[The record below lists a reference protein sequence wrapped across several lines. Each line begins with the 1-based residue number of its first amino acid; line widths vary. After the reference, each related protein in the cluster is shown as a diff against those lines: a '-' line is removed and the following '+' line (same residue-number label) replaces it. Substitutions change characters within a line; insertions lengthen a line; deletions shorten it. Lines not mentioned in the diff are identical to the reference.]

1 MTSNRPVRVER
12 ASGNDLVELVCDTTG
27 TSMQVAAVLML
38 DTRSPV
44 DIAAVREVI
53 AERIKAV
60 PRLRQRLVDAPFG
73 CGGPV
78 WVDDPAFDI
87 GDHVTSAVCPA
98 PGDERALLRIVAEA
112 VTTRLVRDKPL
123 WSATLVT
130 DVSPDRSALAVVFHH
145 VLADGIGGL
154 AVLAHLVDGVPVA
167 LDRGFPRRAPRR
179 RELAADAVRSRA
191 RAVGRLPIGMN
202 RLRAAVAEAGIGRRA
217 HAPRCSLNRPT
228 GTNRV
233 LAVARV
239 DLAAVQVAA
248 RAQGGTINDAV
259 LSAVAGALRTVLA
272 ARGEDVDHLV
282 VSIPVSTRRQAGITE
297 LGNRVG
303 VIPVEI
309 PTTGDPIRRLAAVA
323 RITRQRK
330 TAAPGSS
337 TALLGW
343 MFRALAKIGV
353 YRWFVDRQRLVTT
366 FVSDL
371 HGPDH
376 AMSFLGAPV
385 VDLIPVSGISGN
397 VTVAFA
403 ALSYAGTL
411 TVTVIADPDRVP
423 DLDDLADALRRELHA
438 QG

>member
-1 MTSNRPVRVER
+1 MTSDKPVRFER

-27 TSMQVAAVLML
+27 TSMQVAAVLVL

-44 DIAAVREVI
+44 GIAAVREAI
-53 AERIKAV
+53 AERVKAA

-78 WVDDPAFDI
+78 WIDDPAFDI
-87 GDHVTSAVCPA
+87 GDHVMSATCPA
-98 PGDERALLRIVAEA
+98 PGGEQALLGIVAEA
-112 VTTRLVRDKPL
+112 ITTRLARDRPL
-123 WSATLVT
+123 WSVTLVT
-130 DVSPDRSALAVVFHH
+130 GLSPARSALVVVFHH

-154 AVLAHLVDGVPVA
+154 AVLAHLVDGAPVA
-167 LDRGFPRRAPRR
+167 PDDGFPRRAPRC
-179 RELAADAVRSRA
+179 RELAADAARARA
-191 RAVGRLPIGMN
+191 RAVGRLPIELG
-202 RLRAAVAEAGIGRRA
+202 RLKAAIAESGIGRRA
-217 HAPRCSLNRPT
+217 RAPHCSLNQPT
-228 GTNRV
+228 GTKRA

-239 DLAAVQVAA
+239 DLTALHEAA

-259 LSAVAGALRTVLA
+259 LSAVAGALRTVLT
-272 ARGEDVDHLV
+272 ARGEDVDRLV
-282 VSIPVSTRRQAGITE
+282 VSVPVSSRRQAEMAE

-303 VIPVEI
+303 AIPVGI
-309 PTTGDPIRRLAAVA
+309 PTTGDPIRRLAAIA

-337 TALLGW
+337 AILIGW
-343 MFRALAKIGV
+343 TFRALAKIGV
-353 YRWFVDRQRLVTT
+353 HRWFVDRQRLVNT

-423 DLDDLADALRRELHA
+423 DLDDLAEALRQELHA

>member
-1 MTSNRPVRVER
+1 MTSDKPVRVER

-27 TSMQVAAVLML
+27 TSMQVAAVLVL

-44 DIAAVREVI
+44 DIAAVREAV
-53 AERIKAV
+53 AERVKAV
-60 PRLRQRLVDAPFG
+60 PRLRRRLVGAPFG

-87 GDHVTSAVCPA
+87 GDHVTSVACPA
-98 PGDERALLRIVAEA
+98 PGDERALLGIVAEA
-112 VTTRLVRDKPL
+112 VTTRLARDKPL

-130 DVSPDRSALAVVFHH
+130 DLSLDRSALVVVFHH

-167 LDRGFPRRAPRR
+167 PDRGFPRRAPRR
-179 RELAADAVRSRA
+179 RELAADAARTRA
-191 RAVGRLPIGMN
+191 RAVRRLPIEIG
-202 RLRAAVAEAGIGRRA
+202 RLRAAVAEAGIGRRS
-217 HAPRCSLNRPT
+217 HAPRGSLNQPT
-228 GTNRV
+228 GTKRA

-239 DLAAVQVAA
+239 DLAAVHAAA

-259 LSAVAGALRTVLA
+259 LSAVAGALHTVLA
-272 ARGEDVDHLV
+272 ARGEDVDRLV
-282 VSIPVSTRRQAGITE
+282 VSIPVSARRQAEVAE

-303 VIPVEI
+303 VIPVGI

-337 TALLGW
+337 AAPLGW
-343 MFRALAKIGV
+343 MFRALAKIGA
-353 YRWFVDRQRLVTT
+353 YRWFVDRQRLVNT

-371 HGPDH
+371 HGPSH
-376 AMSFLGAPV
+376 PMSFLGAPV

-397 VTVAFA
+397 VTIAFA

-411 TVTVIADPDRVP
+411 IVTVIADPDRVP
-423 DLDDLADALRRELHA
+423 DLDDLAAALRRELHA